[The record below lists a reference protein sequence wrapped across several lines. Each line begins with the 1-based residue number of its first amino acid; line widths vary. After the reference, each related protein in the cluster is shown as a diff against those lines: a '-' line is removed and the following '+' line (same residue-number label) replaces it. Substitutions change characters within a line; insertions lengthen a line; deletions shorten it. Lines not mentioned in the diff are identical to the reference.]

1 MRQEGFHSEIFGS
14 SRITDDANNPTV
26 NLTLM
31 RVEQRF
37 ESVEIAVT
45 ELLQHVRR
53 LFQNW
58 HLPLLYTL
66 TARKGGGLQDLS
78 PTVQKL
84 PHAVPIEWIG
94 MRLRLAAVIA
104 IPTFVLVLVLWH
116 LRTSTPASAPAAS
129 NTSPIT
135 PSAAAT
141 ASASPESAPT
151 AIYAHNLMLRKG
163 PNFRIYV
170 RWLRGKMVR
179 TRKEVNPTFDDPES
193 FFLDINT
200 GVIRANIGDIGNYLN
215 AGGVADS
222 PLKNITLLADGDQ
235 IRLKGTLHKL
245 VSLPVELL
253 GSVTATADNRI
264 QLHITKLNVL
274 KIPLKGLLGGLHVSL
289 SDLIQPKGIPGV
301 EISGNEIFFDTVKLL
316 PPPHIHGQLT
326 KVRVVTPDIEEVF
339 GNAEDA
345 AARVEQWRNFLRLN
359 DGTIDFGKL
368 TMHHVDLIMVDLSDD
383 AWFDLDLNNYQNQLV
398 NGYTRMT
405 PEAGLQIFMP
415 DLDSVPKSKGGQN
428 ISMEWLK
435 HRNLPPPPDITS
447 K

>member
-1 MRQEGFHSEIFGS
+1 
-14 SRITDDANNPTV
+14 
-26 NLTLM
+26 
-31 RVEQRF
+31 
-37 ESVEIAVT
+37 
-45 ELLQHVRR
+45 
-53 LFQNW
+53 
-58 HLPLLYTL
+58 
-66 TARKGGGLQDLS
+66 
-78 PTVQKL
+78 
-84 PHAVPIEWIG
+84 